1 MCVAYP
7 GKILS
12 IEDNHARVDFTGS
25 VVPVNIS
32 MVDVA
37 PGDYVLVH
45 AGMAIQKVET
55 EEAKEWIAL
64 CGGCFANRIL
74 LESCVDELQKRGF
87 AVYYNQKV
95 SCGDGGISLGQA
107 YYGLLKLNE
116 MD

>member
-7 GKILS
+7 GKVLS
-12 IEDNHARVDFTGS
+12 IENNHARVDFTGS

-64 CGGCFANRIL
+64 FRD
-74 LESCVDELQKRGF
+74 LEDATTDAAEEIKA
-87 AVYYNQKV
+87 AVQEESKPV
-95 SCGDGGISLGQA
+95 ASSEVQTEDIRHA
-107 YYGLLKLNE
+107 
-116 MD
+116 

>member
-12 IEDNHARVDFTGS
+12 IENNHARVDFTGS

-32 MVDVA
+32 MVDVE

-55 EEAKEWIAL
+55 EEAQEWIAL
-64 CGGCFANRIL
+64 FRD
-74 LESCVDELQKRGF
+74 LEEATEDVADEVPDVATTENDN
-87 AVYYNQKV
+87 AV
-95 SCGDGGISLGQA
+95 QA
-107 YYGLLKLNE
+107 ESETEDTYHA
-116 MD
+116 

>member
-12 IEDNHARVDFTGS
+12 IENQHARVDFTGS

-55 EEAKEWIAL
+55 EEAQEWIAL
-64 CGGCFANRIL
+64 FRD
-74 LESCVDELQKRGF
+74 LEAATEDVADEVPDVATTENDN
-87 AVYYNQKV
+87 AV
-95 SCGDGGISLGQA
+95 QA
-107 YYGLLKLNE
+107 E
-116 MD
+116 SETEDTHHA

>member
-12 IEDNHARVDFTGS
+12 IENHHACVDFTGS

-55 EEAKEWIAL
+55 EEAQEWIAL
-64 CGGCFANRIL
+64 FRD
-74 LESCVDELQKRGF
+74 LEEAETEDTHH
-87 AVYYNQKV
+87 A
-95 SCGDGGISLGQA
+95 
-107 YYGLLKLNE
+107 
-116 MD
+116 

>member
-12 IEDNHARVDFTGS
+12 IENNHARVDFTGS

-55 EEAKEWIAL
+55 EEAQEWIAL
-64 CGGCFANRIL
+64 FRD
-74 LESCVDELQKRGF
+74 LEAATEDVADEVPDVATTENDN
-87 AVYYNQKV
+87 AV
-95 SCGDGGISLGQA
+95 QA
-107 YYGLLKLNE
+107 E
-116 MD
+116 SETEDTHHA

>member
-1 MCVAYP
+1 MPDQSGLTNANEIANDNSIYDADKTAS
-7 GKILS
+7 KISAAALGFH
-12 IEDNHARVDFTGS
+12 HAVT
-25 VVPVNIS
+25 N
-32 MVDVA
+32 MVID
-37 PGDYVLVH
+37 
-45 AGMAIQKVET
+45 MAESSGVTQ
-55 EEAKEWIAL
+55 IAL

-74 LESCVDELQKRGF
+74 LESCVDELQQRGF

>member
-12 IEDNHARVDFTGS
+12 IENNHARVDFTGS

-32 MVDVA
+32 MVDVE

-55 EEAKEWIAL
+55 EEAQEWIAL
-64 CGGCFANRIL
+64 FRD
-74 LESCVDELQKRGF
+74 LEAATEDVADEVPDVATTENDN
-87 AVYYNQKV
+87 AV
-95 SCGDGGISLGQA
+95 QA
-107 YYGLLKLNE
+107 ESETEDTYHA
-116 MD
+116 

>member
-7 GKILS
+7 GKVLS
-12 IEDNHARVDFTGS
+12 IENNHARVDFTGS

-64 CGGCFANRIL
+64 FRD
-74 LESCVDELQKRGF
+74 LEDATADAADDINAAAQEESETVASSEVQTEDIRH
-87 AVYYNQKV
+87 A
-95 SCGDGGISLGQA
+95 
-107 YYGLLKLNE
+107 
-116 MD
+116 

>member
-7 GKILS
+7 GKVLT
-12 IEDNHARVDFTGS
+12 IENDHAQVDFTGS

-32 MVDVA
+32 MVSVE

-64 CGGCFANRIL
+64 FRD
-74 LESCVDELQKRGF
+74 LEEASEMESEEGSDF
-87 AVYYNQKV
+87 P
-95 SCGDGGISLGQA
+95 GDGKNSRLSAQNAGEASDHG
-107 YYGLLKLNE
+107 
-116 MD
+116 

>member
-55 EEAKEWIAL
+55 EEAQEWIAL
-64 CGGCFANRIL
+64 FRD
-74 LESCVDELQKRGF
+74 LEEATEDVADEAPDVAPTENNN
-87 AVYYNQKV
+87 AV
-95 SCGDGGISLGQA
+95 QA
-107 YYGLLKLNE
+107 ASE
-116 MD
+116 TEDTHHA

>member
-12 IEDNHARVDFTGS
+12 IENHHARVDFTGS

-32 MVDVA
+32 MVMVDVA

-55 EEAKEWIAL
+55 EEAQEWIAL
-64 CGGCFANRIL
+64 FQD
-74 LESCVDELQKRGF
+74 LESATV
-87 AVYYNQKV
+87 
-95 SCGDGGISLGQA
+95 
-107 YYGLLKLNE
+107 
-116 MD
+116 

>member
-12 IEDNHARVDFTGS
+12 IENNHARVDFTGS
-25 VVPVNIS
+25 IVPVNIS
-32 MVDVA
+32 MVDVE

-64 CGGCFANRIL
+64 FQD
-74 LESCVDELQKRGF
+74 LEEAETEDTRH
-87 AVYYNQKV
+87 A
-95 SCGDGGISLGQA
+95 
-107 YYGLLKLNE
+107 
-116 MD
+116 